1 MIQSII
7 QPYQYYVYAYLR
19 KGDLS
24 PYYIGKGKNNR
35 AWDKDHSVKLPQDKN
50 RIILIETNLSEIGAY
65 AIERRLIRWY
75 GRKDNNTGILRNMT
89 NGGEGRTNSV
99 ISATTRAKTST
110 TLKKTLSAP
119 EKRLEMS
126 QLGISRWSF
135 EEERLNQSER
145 LKAAHNN
152 DPSLAQKSSQ
162 RMKEKYQNEDA
173 HKKSSE
179 YIKNKWTDSEF
190 RLKQLQTRSTKEF
203 KDKSSNSAKNRPLV
217 GCVWCK
223 RIIDLSAFGAHH
235 GDKCKKSPL
244 YCPPNK
250 PKKLWWNNGSQ
261 SVLSV
266 VCPYGFVKG
275 RSKRHQQQV
284 QKTSQQQE

>member
-35 AWDKDHSVKLPQDKN
+35 AWDNDHAVKLPEDKN
-50 RIILIETNLSEIGAY
+50 RIILIETNLTEIGAY

-75 GRKDNNTGILRNMT
+75 GRKDNQTGILRNMT
-89 NGGEGRTNSV
+89 DGGDGRSNSV
-99 ISATTRAKTST
+99 ISATTRAKTSATLKT
-110 TLKKTLSAP
+110 TLSKSA
-119 EKRLEMS
+119 KRLEMS
-126 QLGISRWSF
+126 QLSISRWSSN
-135 EEERLNQSER
+135 EERLNQSER

-162 RMKEKYQNEDA
+162 RMKEKYQNEDELEKA
-173 HKKSSE
+173 S
-179 YIKNKWTDSEF
+179 ICMKNKWADDEF

-250 PKKLWWNNGSQ
+250 PKKLWWNNGSK

-266 VCPYGFVKG
+266 ECPSGFIKG
-275 RSKRHQQQV
+275 RSRKRHQPV
-284 QKTSQQQE
+284 PKTFQQQE